1 MVKRIVSFSLDQP
14 LFLALLTALFVFA
27 GILAFRSLPIE
38 AFPDVTDVQVT
49 VISLFPGH
57 APEEVEKQVTMPL
70 EIELSGLP
78 HAVRMFSHTQFGL
91 SFIIITFD
99 DQVTDYFVR
108 QQVSERLQGV
118 DLPQGVQPQ
127 LAPLSTAIGEIYR
140 YRVKGNA
147 VSATDLRAIQ
157 DWDVARYLKMTPGVA
172 DVVSFGGFIKQY
184 QVNLELAKLQF
195 NKISLQQVFTALG
208 RGNANAGGSYLE
220 QGEQQYLIRG
230 IGLLRSKDDISNIV
244 VAERNGTPLLMHDLA
259 DVTVSAVPRQGI
271 VGQDQDDDIVTGLV
285 LMRKGEN
292 PSEVLAA
299 LKERVA
305 HLNRSVLPKNV
316 QIVPFYDRT
325 WLIDT
330 TLKTVFTNLI
340 EGALLVTIVLYIF
353 LGNLRSAGIVAV
365 IIPLSLLATFIGLK
379 LRGIAANLLSLGAM
393 DFGIIVDGA
402 VIVVENVFR
411 QLSARGQNRDLH
423 SIKETVLAAT
433 VEVGRPTLFSMV
445 IIITAHIPIFALQR
459 HEGRIF
465 APMAYTVTSAL
476 VGSLLFSLTLVP
488 LLCYFF
494 LRRDLP
500 ETDNWLLRNSKL
512 IYHRVLVAALDHR
525 KAVIVSAIIALAAS
539 LALASM
545 LGTEFLPELN
555 EGALWIN
562 ITLPP
567 GISVSEASRE
577 CARIRGVVRRFPEV
591 NSIIS
596 KAGRPED
603 GTDPKAINMAEFLVD
618 LKPASEWT
626 RKISKEQL
634 ITQIERSLDDIPGI
648 EPSFSQPIR
657 DNILESI
664 SQIDGQIVVKVFGP
678 ETAAVQSKAREVL
691 NAISGVRGISRAF
704 IDRVGEV
711 PQLQIDIDRQRA
723 ARYGLNVSDIQD
735 VIETAIGGKAATE
748 IWEGEKRFQVAT
760 RLGEEARNNIDA
772 IRNVLID
779 TPAGLRVRL
788 DQVSKISVQGGSLNI
803 SRESGMR
810 VAAVS
815 VFIRGR
821 DMGSVVGE
829 MQQRVAA
836 KVNFPPGYF
845 VAWSGEFENQ
855 QRAMARLRLVVPLSV
870 FLIFVLLFNAFN
882 SVKSALLILLN
893 VPFALIGGILALFL
907 TGIPLSVSAAIGF
920 IALFGQAVLNGVVMV
935 SYFNQLRE
943 LDARAFAT
951 VVEGARV
958 HLTPVTPGAQDVG
971 LFDAVVVGS
980 LMRLRTVLMT
990 ALLAMLGLLPMAL
1003 SHGIGSEVQKPLAVV
1018 IIGGLISA
1026 TVLTLIVLPT
1036 LYLLFY
1042 GKMGARIHATPQP
1055 ARELGI
1061 HGNEL

>member
-1 MVKRIVSFSLDQP
+1 MVKRVVSFSLDQP
-14 LFLALLTALFVFA
+14 LFLALLTALFVLA
-27 GILAFRSLPIE
+27 SIAAFRSLPIE

-49 VISLFPGH
+49 VITLFPGH

-78 HAVRMFSHTQFGL
+78 HTVRMFSHTQFGL

-108 QQVSERLQGV
+108 QQVAERLQGV
-118 DLPQGVQPQ
+118 DLPPGVQPQ

-140 YRVKGNA
+140 YRVTGNG

-157 DWDVARYLKMTPGVA
+157 DWDIARYLKMTAGVA

-184 QVNLELAKLQF
+184 QVNLDLAKMQF
-195 NKISLQQVFTALG
+195 NKISLQQIFTALG
-208 RGNANAGGSYLE
+208 RGNANAGGSSLE

-230 IGLLRSKDDISNIV
+230 IGLLRSKDDIRNIV
-244 VAERNGTPLLMHDLA
+244 VAERNGTPLMIGDLA
-259 DVTVSAVPRQGI
+259 GVSVTAVPRQGI

-305 HLNRSVLPKNV
+305 HLNQSVLPRSV

-330 TLKTVFTNLI
+330 TLKTVFTNLVQ
-340 EGALLVTIVLYIF
+340 GALLVMIVLYIF

-411 QLSARGQNRDLH
+411 HLSERHQSRDLV
-423 SIKETVLAAT
+423 SIKETILNAT
-433 VEVGRPTLFSMV
+433 TEVGRPTLFSML

-488 LLCYFF
+488 LLCYFL
-494 LRRDLP
+494 LRRGLP
-500 ETDNWLLRNSKL
+500 ETENWVLRSCKFV
-512 IYHRVLVAALDHR
+512 YHRVLVTALHNR
-525 KAVIVSAIIALAAS
+525 KVVIVSAVIALGFS
-539 LALASM
+539 LALVPR

-562 ITLPP
+562 VMLPP

-577 CARIRGVVRRFPEV
+577 CARIREAIRRFPEV
-591 NSIIS
+591 NSVIS

-618 LKPASEWT
+618 LKPASAWA
-626 RKISKEQL
+626 RKITKEQL
-634 ITQIERSLDDIPGI
+634 IVQIERSLNDIPGI

-678 ETAAVQSKAREVL
+678 ETAAVQNKAREVL

-711 PQLQIDIDRQRA
+711 PQLQIEIDRQRA

-748 IWEGEKRFQVAT
+748 IWEGEKRFRVAT
-760 RLGEEARNNIDA
+760 RLGEEARNNIGA
-772 IRNVLID
+772 IRSVLID
-779 TPAGLRVRL
+779 TPTGVRVRL
-788 DQVSKISVQGGSLNI
+788 DQVAKISVQGGSLNI

-821 DMGSVVGE
+821 DMGSLVEE
-829 MQQRVAA
+829 MQQRVKS
-836 KVNFPPGYF
+836 KVTFPPGYF

-870 FLIFVLLFNAFN
+870 FLIFILLFNAFN

-893 VPFALIGGILALFL
+893 VPFALIGGIFALLL

-935 SYFNQLRE
+935 SYFNQLR
-943 LDARAFAT
+943 DSGTGPAGT
-951 VVEGARV
+951 VVEDAKVR
-958 HLTPVTPGAQDVG
+958 LTPVTPGARTIG

-1026 TVLTLIVLPT
+1026 TLLTLIVLPT
-1036 LYLLFY
+1036 LYLVIEEWGGD
-1042 GKMGARIHATPQP
+1042 GKRVSDP
-1055 ARELGI
+1055 R
-1061 HGNEL
+1061 